1 MSQAPASSREAIQQ
15 AAQLLQRGA
24 LAEARNLLAG
34 VLAREPGNSDALSIL
49 GVALAQAQDFA
60 GAVDALQRAVNMNP
74 QHAAAQLNLGHALKR
89 LGRLGDAAD
98 ALNKAAALRPDS
110 LPAHRLLASTLLD
123 LERHEAAVEAFSQLL
138 RLSPNDPLAFS
149 DRGLAYLAL
158 GQAQKALDDF
168 DTALRLKPD
177 AALVHGN
184 RGLALQRLGRADEA
198 QQSLATAERLD
209 PSNPSTRFAKA
220 RALFA
225 ATQYADTV
233 AAVDALLD
241 DGPDFAQGWAL
252 RGDALRA
259 QGQFEGAV
267 TSYTRALTLN
277 PGDYDA
283 MIGVGFVHIAT
294 ANFPAAVETFN
305 HAAPLK
311 PERAHAY
318 LGRAQ
323 AARGLGNL
331 PAALYDLELALKF
344 EPDNSDALSLRAG
357 ILRDLNRRAEA
368 LGDIERALRV
378 QSANWNFHNNRGVLL
393 DELGRSDEAL
403 LAFERSLEL
412 NPNNPDAFQ
421 NIGTALLALGR
432 GGEAIAK
439 YDRALAA
446 KPQDIDVLN
455 AKGAVLM
462 ALRRFGDALQ
472 SFELAVAAQP
482 QSAISHFHRSLALL
496 AQGRLRDGF
505 EAYEW
510 RRRGERPFVPVAQFP
525 QPEVEVG
532 QDVRG
537 KTLLLHSEQGIG
549 DIIQFARFALDF
561 ANRGAKVVLA
571 TYPGLV
577 SLLATMGRGIEVVP
591 PEGPAPAFDL
601 TCPLMSAPH
610 KLGVTLETVPAPI
623 PYLSAPQALT
633 GIWRDRL
640 AADVRGLR
648 VGVAWSGNP
657 QYANDWT
664 RSIAFEKLRSIMDVP
679 GATFVNIQRDLR
691 VSDEAAF
698 AASPIVDYRLF
709 LTDFAQTAA
718 LVSELDVVVTVDTAL
733 GHLAGALGKPVWILL
748 SAVSDWRWLEDRHD
762 SPWYPTVRLFRQRTL
777 GDWGPVFAEVK
788 AGLTEL
794 ARAKGS
800 GQ

>member
-1 MSQAPASSREAIQQ
+1 MSQGSTSSREAIQQ

-24 LAEARNLLAG
+24 VTEARNLLTG

-60 GAVDALQRAVNMNP
+60 GAADVLRRAVNMNP
-74 QHAAAQLNLGHALKR
+74 RHAAAQLNLGHALKR
-89 LGRLGDAAD
+89 MGRLAEAAD
-98 ALNKAAALRPDS
+98 TLSKAAALRPDS
-110 LPAHRLLASTLLD
+110 LPAQRLLASTLLD
-123 LERHEAAVEAFSQLL
+123 LERHEAAAEALSQVI
-138 RLSPNDPLAFS
+138 RLSPNDALALN

-158 GQAQKALDDF
+158 GQAQRALADF
-168 DTALRLKPD
+168 EAALRLKPD

-184 RGLALQRLGRADEA
+184 RGLALQRLGRADDA
-198 QQSLATAERLD
+198 RQSFATADRLD
-209 PSNPSTRFAKA
+209 PDNPSTRLAA
-220 RALFA
+220 AQELFA
-225 ATQYADTV
+225 ASRYAETV
-233 AAVDALLD
+233 AAVDALL
-241 DGPDFAQGWAL
+241 GPRQDFAPGWAL

-267 TSYTRALTLN
+267 ASYTRALTLN

-283 MIGVGFVHIAT
+283 MIGIGLVHVASG
-294 ANFPAAVETFN
+294 NLPAAVETFN
-305 HAAPLK
+305 AAAPLR
-311 PERAHAY
+311 PERARAY

-323 AARGLGNL
+323 AARGLGNF
-331 PAALYDLELALKF
+331 PAALYDLDLALKF
-344 EPDNSDALSLRAG
+344 EPDNTDALSLRAG

-368 LGDIERALRV
+368 LDDLERALRV
-378 QSANWNFHNNRGVLL
+378 QPANWNFHNNRGVLL
-393 DELGRSDEAL
+393 DEFGRPEEAL

-432 GGEAIAK
+432 GNEAVAK
-439 YDRALAA
+439 YDRALAVR
-446 KPQDIDVLN
+446 PHDIDVLN

-472 SFELAVAAQP
+472 SFEQAAAAQP

-496 AQGRLRDGF
+496 AQGKLREGF

-510 RRRGERPFVPVAQFP
+510 RRRGERPFAPVAQFP

-532 QDVRG
+532 QDIRG
-537 KTLLLHSEQGIG
+537 KTLLLHSEQGMG
-549 DIIQFARFALDF
+549 DIIQFARFAFDF
-561 ANRGAKVVLA
+561 ADRGAKVVLA
-571 TYPGLV
+571 TYPPLV
-577 SLLATMGRGIEVVP
+577 SLLKTLGRRIEVVP

-610 KLGVTLETVPAPI
+610 KLGMTLETIPAPI
-623 PYLSAPQALT
+623 PYLSAAPALT
-633 GIWRDRL
+633 GVWRERL
-640 AADVRGLR
+640 SADAPGLR

-664 RSIAFEKLRSIMDVP
+664 RSIAFEKLRAIMDVP
-679 GATFVNIQRDLR
+679 GATFVNVQRDLR
-691 VSDEAAF
+691 VADEAAF
-698 AASPIVDYRLF
+698 AASSIVDYRLF

-748 SAVSDWRWLEDRHD
+748 SAVSDWRWLEKRSD

-777 GDWGPVFAEVK
+777 GDWEPVFAEVK
-788 AGLTEL
+788 AGLARL
-794 ARAKGS
+794 AASR
-800 GQ
+800 Q